1 MIHVKFISDP
11 ARTNISGDP
20 TIAVTGTVM
29 EDTMEESG
37 RERVRVRKKSPG
49 RKKRKREF
57 LSKRRIEEEI
67 LLER

>member
-29 EDTMEESG
+29 GERMEERENG
-37 RERVRVRKKSPG
+37 RVSEKEITGEKEE
-49 RKKRKREF
+49 KKRIF
-57 LSKRRIEEEI
+57 
-67 LLER
+67 